1 VTPNVLTRR
10 TNHAKCSATED
21 GIGRWRSS
29 CAWHC
34 FSPYDPEVNMK
45 SIVLLIATIVMVPAG
60 AASRAQEPQ
69 PRDAQSRAEPRSAPG
84 AGQAFLE
91 KMAGEWEVSK
101 VIHPPSG
108 EPVRTSGR
116 CRQTMIQGGRFLQS
130 DFVFGTGQRATTGLG
145 IIGFEPETGRFT
157 SFWVD
162 SRQTRMS
169 ARQSREP
176 FDGRKIVLYSM
187 PLDPQGKETRRSK
200 TITQLEDGGRRLV
213 HRQFS
218 LTSSGEERLFME
230 LILTRSR

>member
-1 VTPNVLTRR
+1 L
-10 TNHAKCSATED
+10 
-21 GIGRWRSS
+21 
-29 CAWHC
+29 
-34 FSPYDPEVNMK
+34 SPYDIETNMK
-45 SIVLLIATIVMVPAG
+45 LIVIMFATFVVVSAG
-60 AASRAQEPQ
+60 LDSRAQEPQ
-69 PRDAQSRAEPRSAPG
+69 RRDAQSSAEPRSSPG
-84 AGQAFLE
+84 VGQAFLE

-101 VIHPPSG
+101 VIHPPG
-108 EPVRTSGR
+108 AAPVRTSGH

-130 DFVFGTGQRATTGLG
+130 EFVFGTGQRTTTGLG
-145 IIGFEPETGRFT
+145 IIGFEPESARFT

-176 FDGRKIVLYSM
+176 FDGRKIVLYSL
-187 PLDPQGKETRRSK
+187 PLDPQSTETRRSK

-218 LTSSGEERLFME
+218 LGSSSDDRLFME